1 MKENYLL
8 ILSLLLNLGSVLN
21 YLNRKRKIK
30 EEIKKRKIEQE
41 KQKRI
46 EKMIKNKMEKKI
58 KDWII

>member
-8 ILSLLLNLGSVLN
+8 IVSLLLNLGGVLN

-30 EEIKKRKIEQE
+30 KEIKRKKIEQE

-46 EKMIKNKMEKKI
+46 EKMIKNKMEKRI

>member
-30 EEIKKRKIEQE
+30 KEIKRRKIEQE
-41 KQKRI
+41 NQKRI
-46 EKMIKNKMEKKI
+46 EKMIKNKVEKRI
-58 KDWII
+58 KNWIL